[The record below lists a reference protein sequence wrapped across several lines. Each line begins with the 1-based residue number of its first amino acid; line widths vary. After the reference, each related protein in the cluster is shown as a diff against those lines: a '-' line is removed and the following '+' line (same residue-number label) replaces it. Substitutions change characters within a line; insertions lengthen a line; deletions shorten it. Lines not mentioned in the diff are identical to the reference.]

1 MTMLDRISNRTA
13 YAVAGVFIALSL
25 VAAFL
30 APQEAQLGG
39 WVRLTIWHGMLKWAC
54 IVGIYGMGLLAAGY
68 LATKRRALFEWAHTL
83 QITLLPIW
91 VFAVVI
97 GAVAAK
103 LVWNGWNLGER
114 RMIMSVA
121 YIVVAAAAV
130 IVGLVFEKPRL
141 TSGLVILTSISMA
154 VGLWWVQTAPPGQDV
169 HPQNAVGGSQLPFQ
183 VFAALMF
190 VTCLVW
196 VLALCVPVR
205 RWIARHDREA
215 EDAHGTADA
224 ASGEPLA

>member
-1 MTMLDRISNRTA
+1 MRALGRISNRTA
-13 YAVAGVFIALSL
+13 YTEAGLFFAVSL

-54 IVGIYGMGLLAAGY
+54 IVGIFGMGVLAAAF
-68 LATKRRALFEWAHTL
+68 LATGRRALFDWAHTM

-91 VFAVVI
+91 LFAVAI
-97 GAVAAK
+97 GAIAAK

-121 YIVVAAAAV
+121 YIVVAAVAV
-130 IVGLVFEKPRL
+130 IVGLVFERPKL
-141 TSGLVILTSISMA
+141 TSALVILTSVSMA
-154 VGLWWVQTAPPGQDV
+154 VGLWWVETAPPGQDV

-183 VFAALMF
+183 IFAGLMF
-190 VTCLVW
+190 LTCLVW
-196 VLALCVPVR
+196 VLALCVPVH
-205 RWIARHDREA
+205 RWIAKHDREA
-215 EDAHGTADA
+215 EGTAA
-224 ASGEPLA
+224 LL

>member
-1 MTMLDRISNRTA
+1 MLDRISNRSA
-13 YAVAGVFIALSL
+13 YLVAAVFCAISIA
-25 VAAFL
+25 AAFL

-54 IVGIYGMGLLAAGY
+54 IVGIFGMGVLAVGF
-68 LATKRRALFEWAHTL
+68 LATKRRALFDWTHAL
-83 QITLLPIW
+83 QITLLPVW
-91 VFAVVI
+91 VFAVLI

-114 RMIMSVA
+114 RMIMSIA
-121 YIVVAAAAV
+121 YILVAAIAA
-130 IVGLVFEKPRL
+130 IAGLVFEKPRL
-141 TSGLVILTSISMA
+141 TSVLATVTSISMA
-154 VGLWWVQTAPPGQDV
+154 IGLWWVETAPPGQDV

-183 VFAALMF
+183 VFAAIMF

-205 RWIARHDREA
+205 RWLTKHDHEA
-215 EDAHGTADA
+215 ELGHDHPAQLEA
-224 ASGEPLA
+224 